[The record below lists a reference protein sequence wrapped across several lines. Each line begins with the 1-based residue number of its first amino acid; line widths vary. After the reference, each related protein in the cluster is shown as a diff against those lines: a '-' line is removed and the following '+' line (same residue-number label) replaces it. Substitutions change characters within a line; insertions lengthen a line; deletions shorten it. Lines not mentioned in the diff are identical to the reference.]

1 MNTDTKHSIDQSLA
15 IIKRGCEELLIEQE
29 LIEKLKKG
37 IPLRIKAGFDPTAP
51 DLHLGHTVLINKL
64 RHFQDLGH
72 QILFLIGDF
81 TGMIGDPTGKSA
93 TRPPLTKEQVI
104 ENAQSYA
111 SQVFKILDKDK
122 TEIVFNSSWLT
133 DLGAAGMLKLASSLT
148 VARMLERDDFS
159 KRFKGNQPIA
169 IHEFMYPLLQGYDS
183 VALKADVELG
193 GTDQKFNLLMGREL
207 QKQAGQSQQCVLTM
221 PLLEGLD
228 GVNKMSKS
236 LNNYIGINEA
246 PEIIFAKLMSISDE
260 LMWRYIELLS
270 FESLETVQQW
280 KAAVVAGEN
289 PRNIKVRFAQEI
301 VARFHSQLDAEKALT
316 DFQTRAKG
324 GVPDE
329 VPEITINIDAESIGI
344 AQLLKLAGLVE
355 STSEANRAI
364 DQGGVKLDS
373 EKVSDKSL
381 QLTKGFCGVAQVGK
395 RKFVK
400 INVN

>member
-1 MNTDTKHSIDQSLA
+1 MKTDINQSLA
-15 IIKRGCEELLIEQE
+15 IIKRGCDELLVEAE
-29 LIEKLKKG
+29 LVEKLGLSIKSG
-37 IPLRIKAGFDPTAP
+37 VPLRIKAGFDPTAP

-72 QILFLIGDF
+72 QVLFLIGDF

-93 TRPPLTKEQVI
+93 TRPPLTKEQVA

-133 DLGAAGMLKLASSLT
+133 DLGAAGMLKLAASLT

-207 QKQAGQSQQCVLTM
+207 QKQAGQAQQCVLTM

-236 LNNYIGINEA
+236 LNNYIGINEP
-246 PEIIFAKLMSISDE
+246 PEIIFAKLMSISDA

-270 FESLETVQQW
+270 FESLETVLQW
-280 KAAVVAGEN
+280 KAAVAAGEN
-289 PRNIKVRFAQEI
+289 PRNIKVKFAQEI
-301 VARFHSQLDAEKALT
+301 VARFHSQADAESALH

-324 GVPDE
+324 GVPDD
-329 VPEITINIDAESIGI
+329 VPEVQLDIGSPSIGI
-344 AQLLKLAGLVE
+344 AQLLKMAGLVE
-355 STSEANRAI
+355 STSEAIRAI
-364 DQGGVKLDS
+364 QQGGVKLDS
-373 EKVSDKSL
+373 QKVEDKNL
-381 QLTKGFCGVAQVGK
+381 QLNKGVTVIAQVGK
-395 RKFVK
+395 RKFAK
-400 INVN
+400 ISLN

>member
-1 MNTDTKHSIDQSLA
+1 MNTDINQSLA

-29 LIEKLKKG
+29 LIEKLRLNAKSG
-37 IPLRIKAGFDPTAP
+37 TPLRIKAGFDPTAP

-111 SQVFKILDKDK
+111 EQVFKILDKDK

-159 KRFKGNQPIA
+159 KRFKSNQPIA

-270 FESLETVQQW
+270 FQSLETVQQW
-280 KAAVVAGEN
+280 KAAVAAGEN

-301 VARFHSQLDAEKALT
+301 VTRFHSQLDAEKALS

-324 GVPDE
+324 GVPDD
-329 VPEITINIDAESIGI
+329 VPEVTVNIDSASIGV

-381 QLTKGFCGVAQVGK
+381 QLNKGFTGVAQVGK
-395 RKFVK
+395 RKFAK
-400 INVN
+400 INVV